1 MLVARVGSALSL
13 APRAS
18 LPQSHLQRE
27 RCETIAWPLPAGR
40 GGWQWLRTSHS
51 QHPSWNGLARP
62 EVTTDKRHRP
72 SGRGGEWPSVKSHL
86 GSKVP
91 WGLCVGAVAD
101 QGAEWG
107 PGAV

>member
-1 MLVARVGSALSL
+1 MAQDK
-13 APRAS
+13 PFPAS
-18 LPQSHLQRE
+18 IME
-27 RCETIAWPLPAGR
+27 R
-40 GGWQWLRTSHS
+40 
-51 QHPSWNGLARP
+51 LARP

-91 WGLCVGAVAD
+91 WGLCVGAVAG